1 MRISDWSSD
10 VCSSDLIPIAPNY
23 GFDQACTQSAALSA
37 PISLAD
43 SGAVRFAA
51 FGGTQASSQYNGK
64 LERPRILSRP
74 VVADEVAHICRG
86 EAAEG
91 VFADWDF
98 SANVA
103 DPSRILDAGPHGL
116 HGRLTNL
123 PARAMIGSN
132 WTGEETSWRHAPD
145 QYGAI
150 HFHDDDMYD
159 CAWDTDFSFTVPTDL
174 RSGVYAMRLACEA
187 VVAIIPFF
195 VRPRRAPP
203 QS

>member
-98 SANVA
+98 SANVS
-103 DPSRILDAGPHGL
+103 DPSRILGAGPHGL
-116 HGRLTNL
+116 HGRPTNL
-123 PARAMIGSN
+123 PVG
-132 WTGEETSWRHAPD
+132 
-145 QYGAI
+145 
-150 HFHDDDMYD
+150 
-159 CAWDTDFSFTVPTDL
+159 
-174 RSGVYAMRLACEA
+174 
-187 VVAIIPFF
+187 
-195 VRPRRAPP
+195 RAPCRERGGP
-203 QS
+203 DE

>member
-64 LERPRILSRP
+64 LERPRILSRT
-74 VVADEVAHICRG
+74 VVADEVAPICRG

-91 VFADWDF
+91 VFADWDL
-98 SANVA
+98 SANVS

-116 HGRLTNL
+116 HGRFAQL
-123 PARAMIGSN
+123 PDRALIGSN
-132 WTGEETSWRHAPD
+132 WTGRDTS
-145 QYGAI
+145 GAQ
-150 HFHDDDMYD
+150 
-159 CAWDTDFSFTVPTDL
+159 SPEPE
-174 RSGVYAMRLACEA
+174 S
-187 VVAIIPFF
+187 AIP
-195 VRPRRAPP
+195 
-203 QS
+203 